1 LAEWVNVLNQEK
13 LLKVIDADL
22 RTCDSANS
30 LDERSKLQHVFEH
43 IVLVQHRQWACEA
56 GDDQAVLEQ
65 IVQSLEKNI
74 ARHRHWREKS
84 TA

>member
-1 LAEWVNVLNQEK
+1 VNVLDQEK
-13 LLKVIDADL
+13 LLKIIDADL
-22 RTCDSANS
+22 RSCDSANL
-30 LDERSKLQHVFEH
+30 LDEPSKLRQVFEH
-43 IVLVQHRQWACEA
+43 IVLEQHRQWACEA